1 LLADRLYDIGYK
13 PTRGDPDVW
22 IRPAVKPDGFEYYEM
37 VLVYVDDI
45 FAIAH
50 SPTKTLE
57 QIQEE
62 FKFKN
67 DEIALPDMYLGSKLE
82 FQFFN
87 GVKCWTMSSDKYIN
101 AAIENVETKLK
112 LQDRSLPKKA
122 ETPMLSNYRPEEDM
136 TAELQG
142 TDHTYFQELI
152 GILRWAIELG
162 RIDIMIEVSMLSVH
176 LAMPRAGHLEAAI
189 HIFAYLKTMPKKTL
203 AFDPRHPVYDENVFP
218 PRADW
223 HDFYRE
229 SEEQIPDDAPAA
241 RGRMVSMHCFVDAD
255 HASNKVTRK
264 SQTGI
269 LIFINRAPISWF
281 SKRQNTV
288 ESSTFGSEFIAM
300 KTAVEML
307 QALRLKLRWFG
318 VPLDGPV
325 NVFGDNESVVNS
337 AQKPEVTLSKK
348 HNGIAYHKV
357 REAVAAGMI
366 RVAWISTT
374 LNLADILTKPL
385 PRATRNKLLDM
396 FIY

>member
-1 LLADRLYDIGYK
+1 
-13 PTRGDPDVW
+13 VW
-22 IRPAVKPDGFEYYEM
+22 MRPGKKSDGFEYYEM

-45 FAIAH
+45 FAISH
-50 SPTKTLE
+50 QPRHTLE
-57 QIQEE
+57 QIQAE

-67 DEIALPDMYLGSKLE
+67 DEVAPPDMYLGSKLE
-82 FQFFN
+82 FQIFN
-87 GVKCWTMSSDKYIN
+87 GIRCWTMSSDKYIK
-101 AAIENVETKLK
+101 AAIDNVETKLK
-112 LQDRSLPKKA
+112 SQDRSLPRRA
-122 ETPMLSNYRPEEDM
+122 DTPMILNYRPEEDV
-136 TAELQG
+136 TAEIQG

-176 LAMPRAGHLEAAI
+176 LANPRIGHLEAAI
-189 HIFAYLKTMPKKTL
+189 HIFAYLKTTPKRTL
-203 AFDPRHPVYDENVFP
+203 AFDPRHPEYDESQFP
-218 PRADW
+218 PVADW
-223 HDFYRE
+223 HDFYRDA
-229 SEEQIPDDAPAA
+229 EEQIPDDAPTP
-241 RGRMVSMHCFVDAD
+241 RGRVVSMHCFVDAD

-269 LIFINRAPISWF
+269 LIFINRAPISWY

-307 QALRLKLRWFG
+307 QALRHKLRWFG
-318 VPLDGPV
+318 VPIDGPV

-357 REAVAAGMI
+357 REAVAAAII
-366 RVAWISTT
+366 RVAYVNTA
-374 LNLADILTKPL
+374 LNLADLLTKPL
-385 PRATRNKLLDM
+385 PRAKRDVLLDY